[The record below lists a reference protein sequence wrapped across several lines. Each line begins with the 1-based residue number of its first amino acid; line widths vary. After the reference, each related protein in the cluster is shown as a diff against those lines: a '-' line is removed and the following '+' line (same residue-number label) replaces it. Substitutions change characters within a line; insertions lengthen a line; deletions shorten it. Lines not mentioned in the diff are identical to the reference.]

1 MNLYK
6 DIQQLKSL
14 RILVIGDSCVDR
26 YHYGLCERM
35 SPEAPVPVF
44 KHQSFEDKKG
54 MAANVF
60 ENFKS
65 LGVSPELITNQE
77 LIIKSRYIDKK
88 TKQHLLRVDE
98 GEKSLLEALP
108 MATIR
113 DLKNKKY
120 DALVISDYDK
130 GFVRVE
136 TCSALMKNIGNIPVF
151 IDTKKRTLDCFDY
164 EKCIIKLND
173 FEFSQLAKEPQRSQL
188 IVTLGEG
195 GALYNGRVFKTQPVE
210 VYDVCGAGDIFL
222 ASLVFGFL
230 RTRDLKRSIKI
241 ANQLAGLSVTKFGT
255 HVLTNE
261 EISEIRF

>member
-1 MNLYK
+1 MDIPPPKQYK
-6 DIQQLKSL
+6 VLL
-14 RILVIGDSCVDR
+14 IGDSCEDV
-26 YHYGLCERM
+26 YHFGSCERV
-35 SPEAPVPVF
+35 SPEAPVVVLRESRVESR
-44 KHQSFEDKKG
+44 HG
-54 MAANVF
+54 MAHNVLCNLRSF
-60 ENFKS
+60 GLDVEF
-65 LGVSPELITNQE
+65 LTNHE
-77 LIIKSRYIDKK
+77 VIKKHRYVDKK
-88 TKQHLLRVDE
+88 TKSHLLRVDE

>member
-1 MNLYK
+1 
-6 DIQQLKSL
+6 
-14 RILVIGDSCVDR
+14 
-26 YHYGLCERM
+26 
-35 SPEAPVPVF
+35 
-44 KHQSFEDKKG
+44 
-54 MAANVF
+54 
-60 ENFKS
+60 
-65 LGVSPELITNQE
+65 
-77 LIIKSRYIDKK
+77 
-88 TKQHLLRVDE
+88 
-98 GEKSLLEALP
+98 
-108 MATIR
+108 
-113 DLKNKKY
+113 
-120 DALVISDYDK
+120 VISDYDK